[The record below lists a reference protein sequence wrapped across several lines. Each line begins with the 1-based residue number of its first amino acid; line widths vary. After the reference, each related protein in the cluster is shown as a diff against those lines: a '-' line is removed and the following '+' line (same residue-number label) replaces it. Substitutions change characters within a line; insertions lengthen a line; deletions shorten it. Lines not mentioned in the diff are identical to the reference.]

1 MTGFQRLC
9 VITGV
14 VIFGLI
20 ILGGVVR
27 ATESGLGCP
36 DWPRCDGSFIPAT
49 DRATL
54 IEFSH
59 RLTASVAGLLVLA
72 VFVWA
77 WRSYRRIPAII
88 LPAALVLVLII
99 LQAGL
104 GGIAV
109 LNELPPEVI
118 TIHLGLA
125 LTILSLVLLLTL
137 TAGSLK
143 SPSPRIPASPYFARL
158 AIGAAGLSLALM
170 LVGAYVAGAGYGL
183 ACNGWPA
190 CNGDIVPGSGATS
203 VQVHFLHRFLALLLG
218 VCLLAL
224 TWVGWQQR
232 RVAPVA
238 VGAALL
244 AFGIYLVQALIGAAN
259 IWTKLADEA
268 SISHLAVAT
277 LLWVVLAILNIRLH
291 ALDELLPRASRL
303 TASSQLAKASQ

>member
-1 MTGFQRLC
+1 MIGFQRLC

-20 ILGGVVR
+20 VLGGVVR
-27 ATESGLGCP
+27 ATESGLGCL
-36 DWPRCDGSFIPAT
+36 DWPRCNGSFIPET
-49 DRATL
+49 NKATL

-77 WRSYRRIPAII
+77 WRSYRRNPAII
-88 LPAALVLVLII
+88 FPATLVLILII

-109 LNELPPEVI
+109 LNELPLEII

-137 TAGSLK
+137 TAGSLDR
-143 SPSPRIPASPYFARL
+143 PQPRITASPNFARFAL
-158 AIGAAGLSLALM
+158 AAAGLTLALM

-190 CNGDIVPGSGATS
+190 CNGELIPGSGGTS

-218 VCLLAL
+218 AILVAL
-224 TWVGWQQR
+224 VWVGWRERQI
-232 RVAPVA
+232 APLASAAA
-238 VGAALL
+238 VL
-244 AFGIYLVQALIGAAN
+244 AFGIYLTQALLGAAN
-259 IWTKLADEA
+259 IWSKLADTA
-268 SISHLAVAT
+268 SVSHLAVAA
-277 LLWVVLAILNIRLH
+277 LLWAVLSLLNIRLH
-291 ALDELLPRASRL
+291 ALDGLLPRSTSLADRSRL
-303 TASSQLAKASQ
+303 VEASQ